1 MVRALQ
7 ITDIAE
13 PDRLASQIAN
23 TYQSWESF
31 RNKWLVQKEE
41 IRDYIFATDTRGTT
55 NSQLP
60 WKNSTHVPKLCQ
72 IRDNLHANYMAALFP
87 NDRPVA
93 WEGDDH
99 ESEAR
104 DTRLA
109 IESYIE
115 NKMRMS
121 NFRATVS
128 QSVYDFIDYGNAFAM
143 TEFVDESTED
153 PVTGERIQGYVGPR
167 MVRIS
172 PLDIVFNPLA
182 ASFDE
187 SPKIVRT
194 VKTLGTLKADI
205 DDHPESQY
213 LQEAFDKAIA
223 MRHRFKGM
231 SQGDQAKAH
240 GFMIDGFSSI
250 QHYLNSDYIEVMD
263 FYGDI
268 YDAHTNEFFKNR
280 IITVVDRMFIIRNI
294 PNPSWFGRPNIFHVG
309 WRLRPDNLYAMGPL
323 DNLVGMQYRI
333 DHLENAKADAF
344 DLVVHPVTK
353 VTGFVEDFEY
363 GPGERIFCSDEGDVE
378 FMRADLSH
386 ILQADTQIAQYEAK
400 MEEMAGAPKQAMGF
414 RTPGEKTAYE
424 VQILENGANR
434 IFINKTA
441 YFEEMYL
448 EKVLNSMLEIARR
461 NMGPSDLI
469 RVIDDQYGI
478 ASFMKITKDDI
489 TAAGKIRPIG
499 ARRFARNANIVQNIT
514 QMMQTIGQD
523 PSINVHI
530 SGRKLAS
537 LFEQLLDLERYDLVS
552 DNIRL
557 LEQMQTA
564 KLQQAAQGMLQEQGG
579 PPANPDNASPM
590 VQQPA
595 QVGAGSVQATSPRK

>member
-1 MVRALQ
+1 MPRTLD

-13 PDRLASQIAN
+13 TDRLAHQIAN
-23 TYQSWESF
+23 TFQSWESF
-31 RNKWLVQKEE
+31 RNKWLTEKQE

-55 NSQLP
+55 NASLP

-87 NDRPVA
+87 NDRPVS
-93 WEGDDH
+93 WEGDD
-99 ESEAR
+99 EDADAKE
-104 DTRLA
+104 TRLA

-121 NFRATVS
+121 KFRATVS
-128 QSVYDFIDYGNAFAM
+128 QAVYDFIDYGNCFGM
-143 TEFVDESTED
+143 TEFVDESTTD
-153 PVTGERIQGYVGPR
+153 PLTGEKIQGYVGPR
-167 MVRIS
+167 LVRIS
-172 PLDIVFNPLA
+172 PLDIVFNPAA

-194 VKTLGTLKADI
+194 IKTLGDLKADI
-205 DDHPESQY
+205 DDHPESKY
-213 LQEAFDKAIA
+213 LSQAFEKALGL
-223 MRHRFKGM
+223 RHSFKGM
-231 SQGDQAKAH
+231 SQGDQAKTH
-240 GFMIDGFSSI
+240 GYLVDGFSSL
-250 QHYLNSDYIEVMD
+250 QHYLNSDYIELLD
-263 FYGDI
+263 FYGDY
-268 YDAHTNEFFKNR
+268 YDQETGTFYKNQ
-280 IITVVDRMFIIRNI
+280 IITIVDRMFVIRNI
-294 PNPSWFGRPNIFHVG
+294 TNPSWFGKPNIFHVG

-353 VTGFVEDFEY
+353 ITGFVEDFEY
-363 GPGERIFCSDEGDVE
+363 GPGERIFCGEEGDVE

-386 ILQADTQIAQYEAK
+386 ILQADTQIAMYEQK

-424 VQILENGANR
+424 VQILENGSNR

-441 YFEEMYL
+441 YFEEMFL
-448 EKVLNSMLEIARR
+448 EPVLNSMLEIARR

-478 ASFMKITKDDI
+478 ASFMKITRDDI
-489 TAAGKIRPIG
+489 TASGKIRPIG

-514 QMMQTIGQD
+514 QMMQTVGQD

-530 SGRKLAS
+530 SGRKLAG
-537 LFEQLLDLERYDLVS
+537 LFEQLLDLERYDLVQ

-557 LEQMQTA
+557 YEQMQTA
-564 KLQQAAQGMLQEQGG
+564 KLQQSAQQILQEQGG
-579 PPANPDNASPM
+579 PPGATPM
-590 VQQPA
+590 VQQPT
-595 QVGAGSVQATSPRK
+595 QGSAGPVQATGAR